1 MKTSEIKQLIR
12 EELLKEIY
20 KGPEQREMEQ
30 LASTY
35 VSFKN
40 DLDNYIDP
48 RSLLSQEYKAILIQ
62 LRSKALK
69 DFKKLSSDYESKF
82 GKSIGF
88 YWSK

>member
-1 MKTSEIKQLIR
+1 MKHLQLKQLIK
-12 EELLKEIY
+12 EELLKEAY

-35 VSFKN
+35 VNFKN
-40 DLDNYIDP
+40 DLANYIDP
-48 RSLLSQEYKAILIQ
+48 RSLLPQEYKDILIQ
-62 LRSKALK
+62 LHSKSLK